1 MEAPQLRVH
10 HTWPRAATLGRIAGL
25 IILVPGCLWD
35 LQPWLWWDTKLLTT
49 VGIPIMVLR
58 WSGTNWL
65 TLVSLGL
72 ATMALVGYKVTYNH
86 WDPYHGTEMV
96 WD

>member
-1 MEAPQLRVH
+1 MVLRWSGTNCLTLVS
-10 HTWPRAATLGRIAGL
+10 RGLATMA
-25 IILVPGCLWD
+25 LVGYKVTCNHWD
-35 LQPWLWWDTKLLTT
+35 PY
-49 VGIPIMVLR
+49 MVLR

-65 TLVSLGL
+65 TLVSRGL
-72 ATMALVGYKVTYNH
+72 ATMALVGYKVTCNH